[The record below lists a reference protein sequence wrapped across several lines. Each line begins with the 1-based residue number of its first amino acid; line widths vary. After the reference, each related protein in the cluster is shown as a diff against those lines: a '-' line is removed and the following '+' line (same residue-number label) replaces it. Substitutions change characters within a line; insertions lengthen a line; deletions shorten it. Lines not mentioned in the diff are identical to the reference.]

1 MTIINQPDEP
11 TSLKYTNMNKLL
23 FKEGGQP
30 FYLDDLEFMQ
40 ESTADVLKAIC
51 SGMKLGEKHILLSD
65 PVSTEILGSNTVY
78 TIVGNG
84 YIVIGDEV
92 YPIKPDIL
100 TVPTSQPVY
109 WVVVQEKF
117 QNEIFAD
124 NSEAQVYERR
134 YVKLSTTY
142 TKSDMYVGRN
152 DVVTFR
158 NKILAIV
165 TDYLDKTIIEKDMKA
180 QLSLSEVVSG
190 KAEIIYRAKQTG
202 YETVYFNI
210 LAAANTGTSM
220 IAPEVNGKRRLCTF
234 DSSVKNI
241 SGVFSL
247 SMSYADSWD
256 NPQSM
261 IVQLTFDNGNCYI
274 ASADGSPLVQMPAS
288 TILIEDT
295 LKI

>member
-165 TDYLDKTIIEKDMKA
+165 TDYLDKTVIEKDMKA
-180 QLSLSEVVSG
+180 QLSLGGVVSG
-190 KAEIIYRAKQTG
+190 KAEMTYRAKQG
-202 YETVYFNI
+202 GEETVHLNI
-210 LAAANTGTSM
+210 LAVTYEGTS
-220 IAPEVNGKRRLCTF
+220 ITVPEVNGKRRLCTY
-234 DSSVKNI
+234 DSSIKSI
-241 SGVFSL
+241 SGVFNL
-247 SMSYADSWD
+247 LMTYADSWD

-261 IVQLTFDNGNCYI
+261 PVQLTFSNGNCYI
-274 ASADGSPLVQMPAS
+274 ASSNGTPIAQMPA
-288 TILIEDT
+288 TAIVIEDSI
-295 LKI
+295 KI

>member
-1 MTIINQPDEP
+1 
-11 TSLKYTNMNKLL
+11 
-23 FKEGGQP
+23 
-30 FYLDDLEFMQ
+30 
-40 ESTADVLKAIC
+40 
-51 SGMKLGEKHILLSD
+51 
-65 PVSTEILGSNTVY
+65 
-78 TIVGNG
+78 
-84 YIVIGDEV
+84 
-92 YPIKPDIL
+92 
-100 TVPTSQPVY
+100 
-109 WVVVQEKF
+109 
-117 QNEIFAD
+117 
-124 NSEAQVYERR
+124 
-134 YVKLSTTY
+134 
-142 TKSDMYVGRN
+142 MYVGRN

-202 YETVYFNI
+202 NETVYFNI

-261 IVQLTFDNGNCYI
+261 IVQLTFDNGKLLYSFSRWQPTCPNACKYYFNRGYI
-274 ASADGSPLVQMPAS
+274 KDLTDNGNNIRIKK
-288 TILIEDT
+288 TGTGTFGKERFLIHIT
-295 LKI
+295 

>member
-1 MTIINQPDEP
+1 MTPAQNAYYADENNTLDLRTSIDGNSVLVFKSDTGNINDAYFWCRGDWNIDKGNPPTFGFKDVPGYNADCLSYGDFTDLPDVTDCLLY
-11 TSLKYTNMNKLL
+11 TSR
-23 FKEGGQP
+23 
-30 FYLDDLEFMQ
+30 
-40 ESTADVLKAIC
+40 C
-51 SGMKLGEKHILLSD
+51 
-65 PVSTEILGSNTVY
+65 VSETGSNTVY

-202 YETVYFNI
+202 NETVYFNI

-220 IAPEVNGKRRLCTF
+220 IAPEVNGKRR
-234 DSSVKNI
+234 
-241 SGVFSL
+241 
-247 SMSYADSWD
+247 
-256 NPQSM
+256 
-261 IVQLTFDNGNCYI
+261 
-274 ASADGSPLVQMPAS
+274 
-288 TILIEDT
+288 
-295 LKI
+295 

>member
-100 TVPTSQPVY
+100 TVPTSHQ
-109 WVVVQEKF
+109 
-117 QNEIFAD
+117 
-124 NSEAQVYERR
+124 
-134 YVKLSTTY
+134 Y
-142 TKSDMYVGRN
+142 TGWL
-152 DVVTFR
+152 FR
-158 NKILAIV
+158 KNFKMK
-165 TDYLDKTIIEKDMKA
+165 YL
-180 QLSLSEVVSG
+180 
-190 KAEIIYRAKQTG
+190 R
-202 YETVYFNI
+202 
-210 LAAANTGTSM
+210 
-220 IAPEVNGKRRLCTF
+220 
-234 DSSVKNI
+234 
-241 SGVFSL
+241 
-247 SMSYADSWD
+247 
-256 NPQSM
+256 
-261 IVQLTFDNGNCYI
+261 
-274 ASADGSPLVQMPAS
+274 
-288 TILIEDT
+288 TIL
-295 LKI
+295 KRKYMSAGM

>member
-1 MTIINQPDEP
+1 MV
-11 TSLKYTNMNKLL
+11 
-23 FKEGGQP
+23 F
-30 FYLDDLEFMQ
+30 
-40 ESTADVLKAIC
+40 
-51 SGMKLGEKHILLSD
+51 H
-65 PVSTEILGSNTVY
+65 
-78 TIVGNG
+78 
-84 YIVIGDEV
+84 
-92 YPIKPDIL
+92 
-100 TVPTSQPVY
+100 
-109 WVVVQEKF
+109 EKF

-202 YETVYFNI
+202 NETVYFNI
-210 LAAANTGTSM
+210 LAAANTGTPM

>member
-65 PVSTEILGSNTVY
+65 PVSTKILGSNTVY

-165 TDYLDKTIIEKDMKA
+165 TDYLDKTIIEK
-180 QLSLSEVVSG
+180 
-190 KAEIIYRAKQTG
+190 T
-202 YETVYFNI
+202 
-210 LAAANTGTSM
+210 
-220 IAPEVNGKRRLCTF
+220 
-234 DSSVKNI
+234 
-241 SGVFSL
+241 
-247 SMSYADSWD
+247 
-256 NPQSM
+256 
-261 IVQLTFDNGNCYI
+261 
-274 ASADGSPLVQMPAS
+274 
-288 TILIEDT
+288 
-295 LKI
+295 